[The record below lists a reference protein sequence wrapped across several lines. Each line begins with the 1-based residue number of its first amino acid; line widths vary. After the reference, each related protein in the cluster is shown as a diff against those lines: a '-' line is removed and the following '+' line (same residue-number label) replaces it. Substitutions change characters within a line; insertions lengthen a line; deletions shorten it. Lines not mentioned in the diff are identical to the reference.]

1 MQNRCPK
8 NRLTNALHL
17 LLIATIIMLPAT
29 PLSSIAAENIGNEEI
44 EVLEDQSK
52 VVVLSTDSD
61 ATEKTAPETSKT
73 SPAPESDQESEEPD
87 EAMSTGMKVALGV
100 GGGVVA
106 IAGIAALAGGSGG
119 DSSPKPPTQEQM
131 VGPWQANAF
140 SVDDRTY
147 SGTYTLYA
155 GGSHSYD
162 LYISDG
168 TRKVGSGAWRLVDYA
183 LELRNFSG
191 STYRG
196 GFAPG
201 VKNSATLTTT
211 DNRWKLTIT
220 K

>member
-1 MQNRCPK
+1 MQNRCQK
-8 NRLTNALHL
+8 NRFISTLQLI
-17 LLIATIIMLPAT
+17 LIATIVMLPAA
-29 PLSSIAAENIGNEEI
+29 PVSSIAAENKSNDEI
-44 EVLEDQSK
+44 KVLKDQSK

-61 ATEKTAPETSKT
+61 ATDKATSTTSKT
-73 SPAPESDQESEEPD
+73 TPAPESDPAPEEPN

-106 IAGIAALAGGSGG
+106 IAGIAALAGGGSGG
-119 DSSPKPPTQEQM
+119 SSPTPPTQEQM

-168 TRKVGSGAWRLVDYA
+168 THKVGSGVWRLVDYA

-196 GFAPG
+196 SFTQG
-201 VKNSATLTTT
+201 VKNSVTLNTT
-211 DNRWKLTIT
+211 DGRWKLTIT